1 MLFVFLGSI
10 QVFAQGGGILSGT
23 VVDKNT
29 QRPLPGM
36 TIRLDP
42 AGRTSLAD
50 SSGNFRFTALTPGSY
65 TVIVSGINYVTR
77 IFNNIQV
84 TSGNENTISAEM
96 EPAVKSL
103 DSVVVSTRRNTAR
116 ASSLETPLSVQRL
129 TVEEIKRN
137 PGGNFDISKVIQS
150 LPGVGGG
157 VGGGGFRNDLVIR
170 GGSPGE
176 NVYYLDGIEVPVIN
190 HFGTQGSGGGPQ
202 GILNVNFI
210 EDVKISTSAF
220 DARFDNAL
228 SSVLQFKQKP
238 GNSTRT
244 QGNILLSAT
253 ELALT
258 FDGPISKKTTYL
270 ASVRRSYLQLLFKA
284 IDLPIRPNY
293 WDFQFKITSKIN
305 KKTTL
310 SVLGIGAIDE
320 FRFAAPKE
328 ASPEKLYVLNSNPII
343 NQWNYTVG
351 MNLKKLVNRGFW
363 NLALSRNTLQNSVK
377 KYEDNENPLPG
388 TQTLL
393 TDSRETEN
401 KLRFDMTK
409 NQNDWKIS
417 YGASM
422 QWVDFNND
430 FFSVVR
436 KEIRDGNGV
445 LLQPA
450 LRVNSFTQT
459 DFLRYGAFLQLSR
472 RLFDDRLAISA
483 GLRADGN
490 SLSNSESN
498 PLKQLSPRVSVS
510 YALTDKVNLSVS
522 AGTYYKLPAYTQL
535 AFKQI
540 NNTTETFNPGEYIRS
555 THYVAGLEYIPDN
568 ALRFTVE
575 GFYKKYSNYPVS
587 LIDGVSLANKGTEF
601 GSVGNEP
608 LLQNGKGRAYG
619 VEFFAQKKLTKRFFG
634 IMSYT
639 YYRSEFTGLSGSYI
653 PASWDN
659 HHLLS
664 LTMGYKFGR
673 NWELGLKFR
682 YQGAAPYTPFDL
694 NASRL
699 NYLSQGVGILNFGLY
714 NQERLPAF
722 HASDIRIDKK
732 WNMKR
737 FTINIFL
744 DINNWYGAKSY
755 GNPQYTFR
763 RNEANTAFL
772 TTDGAALKADGSN
785 AIPLIL
791 PNDDVRFTP
800 TFGFIIEF

>member
-1 MLFVFLGSI
+1 M
-10 QVFAQGGGILSGT
+10 
-23 VVDKNT
+23 
-29 QRPLPGM
+29 
-36 TIRLDP
+36 
-42 AGRTSLAD
+42 
-50 SSGNFRFTALTPGSY
+50 
-65 TVIVSGINYVTR
+65 
-77 IFNNIQV
+77 
-84 TSGNENTISAEM
+84 
-96 EPAVKSL
+96 
-103 DSVVVSTRRNTAR
+103 
-116 ASSLETPLSVQRL
+116 
-129 TVEEIKRN
+129 
-137 PGGNFDISKVIQS
+137 
-150 LPGVGGG
+150 
-157 VGGGGFRNDLVIR
+157 
-170 GGSPGE
+170 
-176 NVYYLDGIEVPVIN
+176 
-190 HFGTQGSGGGPQ
+190 
-202 GILNVNFI
+202 
-210 EDVKISTSAF
+210 
-220 DARFDNAL
+220 
-228 SSVLQFKQKP
+228 
-238 GNSTRT
+238 
-244 QGNILLSAT
+244 
-253 ELALT
+253 
-258 FDGPISKKTTYL
+258 
-270 ASVRRSYLQLLFKA
+270 
-284 IDLPIRPNY
+284 
-293 WDFQFKITSKIN
+293 
-305 KKTTL
+305 
-310 SVLGIGAIDE
+310 
-320 FRFAAPKE
+320 
-328 ASPEKLYVLNSNPII
+328 
-343 NQWNYTVG
+343 
-351 MNLKKLVNRGFW
+351 
-363 NLALSRNTLQNSVK
+363 
-377 KYEDNENPLPG
+377 
-388 TQTLL
+388 
-393 TDSRETEN
+393 
-401 KLRFDMTK
+401 
-409 NQNDWKIS
+409 
-417 YGASM
+417 
-422 QWVDFNND
+422 
-430 FFSVVR
+430 
-436 KEIRDGNGV
+436 
-445 LLQPA
+445 
-450 LRVNSFTQT
+450 
-459 DFLRYGAFLQLSR
+459 
-472 RLFDDRLAISA
+472 
-483 GLRADGN
+483 
-490 SLSNSESN
+490 
-498 PLKQLSPRVSVS
+498 
-510 YALTDKVNLSVS
+510 SVS

-555 THYVAGLEYIPDN
+555 THYVAGFEYIPDN

>member
-555 THYVAGLEYIPDN
+555 THYVAGFEYIPDN